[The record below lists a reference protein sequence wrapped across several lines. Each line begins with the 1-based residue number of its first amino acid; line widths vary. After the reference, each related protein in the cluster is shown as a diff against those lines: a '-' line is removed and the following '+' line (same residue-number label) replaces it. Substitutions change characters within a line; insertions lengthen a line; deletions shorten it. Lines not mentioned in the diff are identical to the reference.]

1 MADEIVFSRK
11 PYVISYTDQEGKLQ
25 KIRRVPPPKLHEALP
40 TDKVELT
47 RKHSDTFDTGD
58 VVTVSS
64 INPRH
69 ANTLKVQNSDGKTAF
84 ISYFEMFLKE
94 KRAARDGVLPENL
107 PENNEYLLWP

>member
-11 PYVISYTDQEGKLQ
+11 PYTVSYVDQEGNLQ

-40 TDKVELT
+40 TDRVELT
-47 RKHSDTFDTGD
+47 SKHSDDFDTGD
-58 VVTVSS
+58 VVTVKS

-69 ANTLKVQNSDGKTAF
+69 ANTLKVENSKGQTTF
-84 ISYFEMFLKE
+84 VSYFEMFLKE
-94 KRAARDGVLPENL
+94 KKVARGGVAIKDQ